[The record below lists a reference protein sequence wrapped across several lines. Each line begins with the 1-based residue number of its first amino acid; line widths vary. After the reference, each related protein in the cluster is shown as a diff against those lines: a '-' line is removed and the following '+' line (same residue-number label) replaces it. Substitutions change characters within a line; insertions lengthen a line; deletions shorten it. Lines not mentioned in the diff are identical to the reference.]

1 MTAEL
6 KREITAV
13 FTEILEEE
21 LRCFRDTLREALSAS
36 EDGRFKH
43 EEEDG
48 QLISHVRTRLAEV
61 IADREKREM
70 FVRETAVFGTAAQK
84 LEVMENEFLAC
95 FDITPSEYEERAA
108 DMYEQSLQRVYAEYR
123 RGYYDR
129 ETPDSFQE
137 EERLQRFRE
146 GLLSSC
152 RKHAGILLE
161 GKEKLNASGRIYAD
175 TETVIKEVIDRYL
188 NMVYRDSLRLI
199 TVCELREKYRI
210 MCEAVMHQR
219 DDGRLYAGHLYS
231 LYYRAV
237 TGEYDY
243 TLMPRV
249 MTMRQREIMG
259 GVLRN

>member
-13 FTEILEEE
+13 FAEILEEE
-21 LRCFRDTLREALSAS
+21 LRCFRDTLREDLAAA
-36 EDGRFKH
+36 EDGDFRH

-48 QLISHVRTRLAEV
+48 QLLSHVRTRLAEV

-70 FVRETAVFGTAAQK
+70 FVRETEVFGSTVQQ
-84 LEVMENEFLAC
+84 LEVMENGFLVC
-95 FDITPSEYEERAA
+95 FGIQTPGDEERAA

-129 ETPDSFQE
+129 ETPDSFQDG
-137 EERLQRFRE
+137 ERLQRFRE
-146 GLLSSC
+146 GLLASC
-152 RKHAGILLE
+152 RRHAGILLE

-199 TVCELREKYRI
+199 TVRETREKYRI
-210 MCEAVMHQR
+210 MCEAVIKQR